1 MTLAPN
7 IVVTTQDLEQ
17 LRALVD
23 DHDTAVS
30 QQLDAELARAQ
41 VVADPPADAVV
52 MNRDIVYRELV
63 SGTERRVR
71 VVLPREADADH
82 GRVSVLAPL
91 GCALL
96 GLRVGQEID
105 WAMPGGPRRLRIVA
119 VAA

>member
-1 MTLAPN
+1 MSLSPN
-7 IVVTTQDLEQ
+7 IVVAAHDLEA
-17 LRALVD
+17 LRVLVD
-23 DHDTAVS
+23 AHDTPVS
-30 QQLDAELARAQ
+30 QQLDAELARAH
-41 VVADPPADAVV
+41 VVADVPADAVV
-52 MNRDIVYRELV
+52 MNRVVVYRELV

-71 VVLPREADADH
+71 VVYPRDADADQ

-105 WAMPGGPRRLRIVA
+105 WAMPGGPRRLRIVS